1 MTGAEPPAD
10 GDPGAELARFSR
22 QLYERG
28 WMPGTAGNLSV
39 RLSDATALITASGRA
54 KGELTEGEMVA
65 VHVDSGAEVS
75 PGPLRASA
83 ETTIHCA
90 IYRTTQACAVIHVH
104 APYATAVATRAG
116 HPARRRTLRV
126 ERLELLKGL
135 GLADPT
141 SAALPVFPNWPDVP
155 RIAADVADH
164 LAATPHP
171 PPALLITDHGVTT
184 WGRDLAQARDRLE
197 CLEAICQ
204 LLLLTGGLPSISPV
218 DAHVDTHDDAHDDTP
233 DAER

>member
-1 MTGAEPPAD
+1 MTGAEPGYD
-10 GDPGAELARFSR
+10 GPGAELARFSR

-54 KGELTEGEMVA
+54 KGELTAREVVA
-65 VHVDSGAEVS
+65 VHADSGAEVA

-90 IYRTTQACAVIHVH
+90 VYRATEARAVIHVH
-104 APYATAVATRAG
+104 APYATAAATRAG

-155 RIAADVADH
+155 RIAADVASH
-164 LAATPHP
+164 LAATPDP
-171 PPALLITDHGVTT
+171 PPALFITDHGVTT

-204 LLLLTGGLPSISPV
+204 LLLLTGDLPPYTP
-218 DAHVDTHDDAHDDTP
+218 DHAHDDTT

>member
-1 MTGAEPPAD
+1 MTGAEARAHD
-10 GDPGAELARFSR
+10 GEGAELARYSR

-39 RLSDATALITASGRA
+39 RLSDTTALITASGRA
-54 KGELTEGEMVA
+54 KGELTGREVVA
-65 VHVDSGAEVS
+65 VHADSGVEVA

-90 IYRTTQACAVIHVH
+90 VYRATEARAVIHVH
-104 APYATAVATRAG
+104 APYATAVAARVG

-155 RIAADVADH
+155 RIAADVAGH
-164 LAATPHP
+164 LATTPDP

-197 CLEAICQ
+197 CLESICH
-204 LLLLTGGLPSISPV
+204 LLLLTGGLPPN
-218 DAHVDTHDDAHDDTP
+218 TPDDAHDDTT